1 MSDAPP
7 DPVTGTWHIVETTL
21 PFWRRRTSPS
31 VSYLPLPDGRV
42 LDAVHYRSRGSGRL
56 VLGADTPAPDGAL
69 EADPAF
75 AGSVPALF
83 APPRIPS

>member
-7 DPVTGTWHIVETTL
+7 DPVSGTWPIVETTL
-21 PFWRRRTSPS
+21 PSWRRRTSPS
-31 VSYLPLPDGRV
+31 VSYRRV
-42 LDAVHYRSRGSGRL
+42 VAVDESAAARTAA
-56 VLGADTPAPDGAL
+56 VAAP
-69 EADPAF
+69 EADPVL